1 MSSHN
6 TRNGPAITGAT
17 AWRSAVRSSYQQE
30 DLENPELGLPERG
43 GVELGDA
50 LNRTV
55 SRSSRSTSGR
65 HHLRHHL
72 HLSNVKHHLRESEA
86 TAPLHDAFGR
96 PIRRHGP
103 ETFGEVM
110 LHPLKELEL
119 HRQRNQEYTQQKQEY
134 EAQHPG
140 ETFVAAAPAPEEE
153 EKPRLR
159 TLIHFRH
166 LVGDQTIR
174 ITTDIADQL
183 RDPLAITDE
192 ELLRLYEMQNTDELV
207 EFFQKSGRDY
217 SIKIHKTMDV
227 RAELASKKSGL
238 ENLKEEVKY
247 GLKGEHKSR
256 DLNSETI
263 SEKTM
268 DNAEALAPPSP
279 SPSTPALE
287 KDQKETPAAVTI
299 ELNSNVYLE
308 LKYYWPEHEEEKSDP
323 SNTRRPIF
331 LLPDPDL
338 SDEIGVETAATWTE
352 LFGDVFYVGWL
363 STFTHAHHMANGESL
378 GRYVAWFVVMWWT
391 WCSSALYSSRYD
403 SADVMHHIYKIIE
416 LCGLVGMAA
425 ASNSFWDSP
434 RGFIIGYMGKSLYFP
449 YYAGSYAA
457 VVVMKAILLIEYGVV
472 LWASILSGSFA
483 KRPLSGYVAI
493 NALSIIM
500 WGISLH
506 FDGPDTHDRVAR
518 FVLWYLSIFIE
529 AMVNI
534 VLKRSKQV
542 SLAASHLGE
551 RFGLFTIIVLGENCM
566 GFMKMVAEANTEIRV
581 VVANMFGVVIIFLYF
596 FMYFDDFSKEASFYN
611 PRTIYGLHILCEVEM
626 SQLWMY
632 LHFPLH
638 LCQVAFG
645 IALTD
650 LITIF
655 SNGWDDPVHGFEKML
670 HDCPKI
676 RTSSSPSLIT
686 NSALSLLSAL
696 SSGTE
701 AVHGAEVESTG
712 GHGSECEFDDPHTLY
727 YVFSAFWI
735 SGGLILCINAL
746 IKLVNTPVAGK
757 NYYILF
763 YYILF

>member
-1 MSSHN
+1 MSSHH
-6 TRNGPAITGAT
+6 TRQGPAISGPT
-17 AWRSAVRSSYQQE
+17 AWRTAQRSSYQQDNLE
-30 DLENPELGLPERG
+30 DPERG
-43 GVELGDA
+43 AVEIGETL
-50 LNRTV
+50 RRSV

-72 HLSNVKHHLRESEA
+72 HLSHLQQHLRDAGA
-86 TAPLHDAFGR
+86 TNPLHDALGR

-119 HRQRNQEYTQQKQEY
+119 HRQRIQEY
-134 EAQHPG
+134 EQQKKEYEAKHPG
-140 ETFVAAAPAPEEE
+140 QTFVPSDPVPEEV
-153 EKPRLR
+153 EKPQLR

-166 LVGDQTIR
+166 LVGDQSIR
-174 ITTDIADQL
+174 ITKEIADQL
-183 RDPLAITDE
+183 RNPLEITDD
-192 ELLRLYEMQNTDELV
+192 ELLKLYELQNTDELV

-227 RAELASKKSGL
+227 RAELATKKSDF
-238 ENLKEEVKY
+238 ENLKEEIKSEI
-247 GLKGEHKSR
+247 KGEHKQR
-256 DLNSETI
+256 NLNETFT
-263 SEKTM
+263 EKEK
-268 DNAEALAPPSP
+268 EADYEGTVAPPSP
-279 SPSTPALE
+279 SAATPAA
-287 KDQKETPAAVTI
+287 DQGQRETPAAI
-299 ELNSNVYLE
+299 IIDLNPNVYLE
-308 LKYYWPEHEEEKSDP
+308 LKYYWAEHEEEKGDP
-323 SNTRRPIF
+323 ASTRRPIF
-331 LLPDPDL
+331 VLPDPDL
-338 SDEIGVETAATWTE
+338 SDEIGVETAATWIE

-391 WCSSALYSSRYD
+391 WCSSALYTSRYD
-403 SADVMHHIYKIIE
+403 SA
-416 LCGLVGMAA
+416 VGMAA
-425 ASNSFWDSP
+425 TSDHLWDSP
-434 RGFIIGYMGKSLYFP
+434 KGFIIGYM
-449 YYAGSYAA
+449 
-457 VVVMKAILLIEYGVV
+457 VMKAVLLIEYSVV

-506 FDGPDTHDRVAR
+506 FDGPETHNVTAR

-542 SLAASHLGE
+542 SLAASHLAE

-596 FMYFDDFSKEASFYN
+596 FMYFDDFSKE
-611 PRTIYGLHILCEVEM
+611 ILCEVEM
-626 SQLWMY
+626 SQIWMY

-655 SNGWDDPVHGFEKML
+655 SNGWDDPVNGYEKMV
-670 HDCPKI
+670 HDCPAI
-676 RTSSSPSLIT
+676 QSQLNPQTSLHMV
-686 NSALSLLSAL
+686 SATRSLLNSFSMAV
-696 SSGTE
+696 E
-701 AVHGAEVESTG
+701 AAPAAAGAEHAS
-712 GHGSECEFDDPHTLY
+712 GHGGGCEFDDPDTLY
-727 YVFSAFWI
+727 YVFSAFWV

-746 IKLVNTPVAGK
+746 IKLVNTPVAARWSRYVCGSRFLNAIVFFGLSK
-757 NYYILF
+757 ASYSNLNGLAMLGLMMGCLILQSS
-763 YYILF
+763 IDLLD